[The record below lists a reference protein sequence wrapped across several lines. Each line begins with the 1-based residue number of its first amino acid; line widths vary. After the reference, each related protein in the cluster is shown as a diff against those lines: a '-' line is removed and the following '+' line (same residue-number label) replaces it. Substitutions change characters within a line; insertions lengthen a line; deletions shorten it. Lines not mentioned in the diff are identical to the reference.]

1 MKQIRVEDQEKVQRI
16 LKETT
21 IYIVIC
27 TVVVLVMTCVLSIN
41 YVPSESMEPTIHKK
55 HLILN
60 WRLPY
65 LLGDPVPEY
74 GDVVI
79 FRENGP
85 QNRLLI
91 KRVIGL
97 AGDEIRISEGKVYR
111 NGEELDEPYLLVRES
126 TYSAVSEFLVPE
138 GSLFVLGDNRYKS
151 KDSRFMEE
159 TYVPVENLYA
169 HEILQLPFSV
179 PFF

>member
-79 FRENGP
+79 FRETGP

-111 NGEELDEPYLLVRES
+111 NGEELDEPYLLIQES
-126 TYSAVSEFLVPE
+126 TYSAAPEFLVPE
-138 GSLFVLGDNRYKS
+138 SSLFVLGDNRYKS

-159 TYVPVENLYA
+159 TYVSVENLYA
-169 HEILQLPFSV
+169 REILQLPFSV

>member
-1 MKQIRVEDQEKVQRI
+1 MIQIRVEEHEKFQSL
-16 LKETT
+16 LKETIT
-21 IYIVIC
+21 YIVIC
-27 TVVVLVMTCVLSIN
+27 TVAVLMMTCVLSIN

-65 LLGDPVPEY
+65 LFGDPVPEY
-74 GDVVI
+74 GDVVV

-85 QNRLLI
+85 QNRLLV

-111 NGEELDEPYLLVRES
+111 NGEELDEPYLLLQES
-126 TYSAVSEFLVPE
+126 TYSAVSEFRVPE

-159 TYVPVENLYA
+159 TYVPVVNLYA
-169 HEILQLPFSV
+169 REILQLPF
-179 PFF
+179 F